1 LNTTAAPSGLGIAVT
16 APTLS
21 PPESLGKKMEK
32 KKSNNNHEEK
42 NNDNHHDLA
51 GYING
56 WGIIKLI
63 IITCQ

>member
-1 LNTTAAPSGLGIAVT
+1 LGIVVT
-16 APTLS
+16 APTLG
-21 PPESLGKKMEK
+21 PPESLGKKMEE

-42 NNDNHHDLA
+42 NDDDHHDLA

-56 WGIIKLI
+56 WGITKI